1 MAIKKKAVFAVNKV
15 VNCPALNVRSSAT
28 VNSIILKTISKGTIV
43 ECDKNYK
50 DEEWDHV
57 MVDICTEGFCM
68 KKFLTPINPDKEAE
82 KKEPVI
88 FHVDEVKCDGSVALG
103 EEAIDGKED

>member
-1 MAIKKKAVFAVNKV
+1 MARKKKAVFAANKI

-28 VNSIILKTISKGTIV
+28 KDSLILKVIKEGDIV
-43 ECDKNYK
+43 ECDRNYK

-68 KKFLTPINPDKEAE
+68 KKFLTPIDPDKEAE
-82 KKEPVI
+82 KKETII
-88 FHVDEVKCDGSVALG
+88 FHADKVECDGSIKLG
-103 EEAIDGKED
+103 EEAINGKED